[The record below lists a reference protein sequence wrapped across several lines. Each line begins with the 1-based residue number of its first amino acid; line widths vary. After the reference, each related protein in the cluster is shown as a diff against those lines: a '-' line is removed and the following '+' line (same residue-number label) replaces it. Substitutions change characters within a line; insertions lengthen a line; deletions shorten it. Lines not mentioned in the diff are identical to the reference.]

1 MVGLVEELGYPATE
15 REVSARLARV
25 LSEPAQAVFVAE
37 ARGEIRGW
45 VHVQEF
51 LSLASEPAGLIAGL
65 VVDARV
71 RRAGVGRGLVA
82 VAEGWARARGL
93 TSMRL
98 RSRVTRGGAHA
109 FYERLGYA
117 VAKRQ
122 LQFRK
127 ELSPASGVRA
137 VAASGRARR
146 SERGAGQRAR
156 TSDSRGSP
164 LRASASSASASQR
177 LPSPR

>member
-25 LSEPAQAVFVAE
+25 LAEPAQAVFVAE
-37 ARGEIRGW
+37 ERGEIRGW
-45 VHVQEF
+45 VHVLEF

-65 VVDARV
+65 VVDARA
-71 RRAGVGRGLVA
+71 RRAGVGRGLVTA
-82 VAEGWARARGL
+82 AEDWARARGL

-98 RSRVTRGGAHA
+98 RSRVARSGARA
-109 FYERLGYA
+109 FYERIGYA
-117 VAKRQ
+117 VAKKQ

-127 ELSPASGVRA
+127 ELPPATGA
-137 VAASGRARR
+137 VAVSVAARS
-146 SERGAGQRAR
+146 SERRAGQRAR
-156 TSDSRGSP
+156 TRDSRGSP
-164 LRASASSASASQR
+164 LRASAPSASASQR